1 MGRSAAGAGSAGISV
16 PLFLSPRRGVKARP
30 KSAERP
36 RRLTL
41 VFAGAV
47 APPAAMWG
55 RLPLPQVA
63 LAVALGVASGLYIY
77 RPVFQPPPQPPD
89 GAVGPPADAVP
100 AKRP

>member
-1 MGRSAAGAGSAGISV
+1 
-16 PLFLSPRRGVKARP
+16 
-30 KSAERP
+30 
-36 RRLTL
+36 
-41 VFAGAV
+41 
-47 APPAAMWG
+47 MWG

-89 GAVGPPADAVP
+89 GAAGPPADAVP